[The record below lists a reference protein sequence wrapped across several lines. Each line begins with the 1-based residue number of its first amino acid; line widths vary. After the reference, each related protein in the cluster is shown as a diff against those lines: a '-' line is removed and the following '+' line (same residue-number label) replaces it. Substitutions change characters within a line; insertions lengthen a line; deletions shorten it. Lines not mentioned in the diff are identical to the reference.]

1 MTACAQPA
9 SPTAGLRQ
17 SAQQRP
23 TAWPLLTVVCPL
35 LSAPACLCLLPPDQH
50 RDLPEWLDYHR
61 RLGVSHFY
69 VMDDSSDPPLDDLL
83 RPYVQASISQHGCTG
98 SPY

>member
-1 MTACAQPA
+1 VTASAQPA
-9 SPTAGLRQ
+9 SQTAGLRQ
-17 SAQQRP
+17 SAYHEADAWALLTGPAVHPRLSLP
-23 TAWPLLTVVCPL
+23 TAHWPVG
-35 LSAPACLCLLPPDQH
+35 QH

-83 RPYVQASISQHGCTG
+83 RPYIEASAPRLRQLC
-98 SPY
+98 P